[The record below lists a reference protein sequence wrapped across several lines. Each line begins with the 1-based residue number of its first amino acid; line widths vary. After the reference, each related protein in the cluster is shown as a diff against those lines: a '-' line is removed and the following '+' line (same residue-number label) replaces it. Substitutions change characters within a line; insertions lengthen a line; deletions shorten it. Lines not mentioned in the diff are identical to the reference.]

1 MARRERR
8 ATPRPFRA
16 FATSADAPR
25 TRRASDVVALI
36 GASLALV
43 AISATAVP
51 SPGFARS
58 VGRLLATVPGFFDGV
73 WQVLADLPL
82 LFALLLLVG
91 AILRRRAAI
100 ARDLVAVALVAAA
113 GWVVLHRWVLAGWPE
128 VSDAFRAAIPPPE
141 YPSPRIA
148 VAAAVVMAASPHL
161 TKPMRRL
168 GYWVVGL
175 AALAEVALGATA
187 PLGAVAALLLAVS
200 AAAIVHLAF
209 GCSGGRPSLDLVQ
222 AALAELGVDARARRR
237 R

>member
-1 MARRERR
+1 MSSR
-8 ATPRPFRA
+8 
-16 FATSADAPR
+16 S
-25 TRRASDVVALI
+25 I

-43 AISATAVP
+43 AISASAVP

-82 LFALLLLVG
+82 LLALLLLVG

-128 VSDAFRAAIPPPE
+128 VDDAFRAAIPPPE

-175 AALAEVALGATA
+175 AALAEVAARSDSPPRCGGGPALGRQPPRRSCTS
-187 PLGAVAALLLAVS
+187 PSG
-200 AAAIVHLAF
+200 AAAVVRASIWCRPRWPSSAWTLARSPSAMSRWPA
-209 GCSGGRPSLDLVQ
+209 CSRSRRSIPTT
-222 AALAELGVDARARRR
+222 ARSW
-237 R
+237 